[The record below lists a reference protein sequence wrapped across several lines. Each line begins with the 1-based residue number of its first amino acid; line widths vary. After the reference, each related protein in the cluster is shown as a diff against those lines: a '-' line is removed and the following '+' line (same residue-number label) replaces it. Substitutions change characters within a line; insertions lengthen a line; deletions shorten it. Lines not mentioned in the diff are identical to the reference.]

1 MSSSLSP
8 RACATQQ
15 ARAGR
20 PLPERPPIGNP
31 GFVAGLDTVTPSGPS
46 SGVLPCLLLALLLT
60 LRLALAVTAACLTGI
75 PLRPRRG
82 ALAH

>member
-1 MSSSLSP
+1 M
-8 RACATQQ
+8 
-15 ARAGR
+15 
-20 PLPERPPIGNP
+20 
-31 GFVAGLDTVTPSGPS
+31 AGLDTVTPSGPS

-60 LRLALAVTAACLTGI
+60 LLLALAVTAACLTGI